1 MDKAALLDAIAKSGS
16 AGRAAYE
23 QAQQALAGQQAEA
36 VRMAL
41 ASGVAGQAPSGAQ
54 AEIER
59 IVSQPYQS
67 RTAQLQ
73 QNQASMEDWYN
84 RLSASR
90 GSWADQQ
97 KALQDFAL
105 QQALA
110 EATGGG
116 GGGGG
121 RTPQEPSWYENVK
134 DVFGTGELAKPGI
147 EGEAIAAGAADWR
160 KTGMSP
166 AAGIRQFAI
175 NEYGVPE
182 GIGSS
187 WYPESPFVT
196 ETASFISGARTPK
209 QARNRLAIIRSKAQK
224 QATGVP
230 GTGTGYA
237 VRKAREEVAQRFGP
251 KTQKAGWSQGAKRIK
266 RRGQKGD

>member
-41 ASGVAGQAPSGAQ
+41 ASGVAGQAPAGAQ
-54 AEIER
+54 AELER

-67 RTAQLQ
+67 RTAQLA

-97 KALQDFAL
+97 KALQDVAL

-116 GGGGG
+116 GGGG
-121 RTPQEPSWYENVK
+121 RTPKEPTWS
-134 DVFGTGELAKPGI
+134 DVLRDEFGTIATAKDALK
-147 EGEAIAAGAADWR
+147 EEAIASGAENWR
-160 KTGMSP
+160 ESGMSP
-166 AAGIRQFAI
+166 TAAIRAYATS
-175 NEYGVPE
+175 EYGIPE
-182 GIGSS
+182 SVAAT
-187 WYPESPFVT
+187 WYPESEF
-196 ETASFISGARTPK
+196 SRTYGSYGQNLPSYTRK
-209 QARNRLAIIRSKAQK
+209 QAREGLRNIIEDAAKVRRTS
-224 QATGVP
+224 P
-230 GTGTGYA
+230 GSYTGYTVSA
-237 VRKAREEVAQRFGP
+237 AKEAARQKYGP
-251 KTQKAGWSQGAKRIK
+251 KFVKKTS
-266 RRGQKGD
+266 RRARQ